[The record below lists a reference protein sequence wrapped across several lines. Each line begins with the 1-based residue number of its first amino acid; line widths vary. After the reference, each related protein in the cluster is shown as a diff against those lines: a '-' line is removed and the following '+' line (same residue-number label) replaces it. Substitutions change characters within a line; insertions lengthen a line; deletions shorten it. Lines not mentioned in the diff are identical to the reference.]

1 MTRSRSEASTPV
13 ARVVDPIAD
22 LAGLIAATARR
33 DRAAFERLYGL
44 TSPKLLGIALR
55 IVRDRAIAEDVVQDA
70 FVKVWQGAGTYS
82 AEAGRPMTW
91 LITIAR
97 NRAIDIVRA
106 RRIAPTPVADEG
118 DDWLA
123 GVAEERD
130 REAEFIDADR
140 LSVCLGELDELHRRC
155 FIDAYL
161 SGYSR
166 EELAIRYDRPVNT
179 IKTWLHRSAN
189 ALRTCLGPL

>member
-1 MTRSRSEASTPV
+1 MTTSRSEASTP
-13 ARVVDPIAD
+13 RSVDPDAD
-22 LAGLIAATARR
+22 LVCLLAATARR
-33 DRAAFERLYGL
+33 DRAAFARLYGL
-44 TSPKLLGIALR
+44 TAPKLLGIALR
-55 IVRDRAIAEDVVQDA
+55 ILRDRAIAEDVVQDA
-70 FVKVWQGAGTYS
+70 FVKVWQSAGTYS

-97 NRAIDIVRA
+97 NRAIDLVRA
-106 RRIAPTPVADEG
+106 RRIGPAQVADEG
-118 DDWLA
+118 GDWLA

-140 LSVCLGELDELHRRC
+140 LTVCLGELDETHRRC
-155 FIDAYL
+155 FVDAYL

-166 EELAIRYDRPVNT
+166 EELAVRYDRPVNT

-189 ALRTCLGPL
+189 ALRTCLGAS